1 MLRNSADAR
10 RPSYFELKLPS
21 FHFDPPSPG
30 FFFNKKWKEKSS
42 SQIGWLSLQTA
53 ALACPR
59 MRSLNQWKSS

>member
-1 MLRNSADAR
+1 MLADPHISSLGYLASTLISR
-10 RPSYFELKLPS
+10 LQV
-21 FHFDPPSPG
+21 